1 MVTKVE
7 AKSTPTQGRTMHV
20 HRSAQVFVRTML
32 GQLTLEHIE
41 KFAKT
46 AEEAAH
52 IKGRKFVEFLK
63 SEQDLTEKTLTDHA
77 AHMRTLAA
85 QIILLRDGFI
95 PALRVDK
102 DSQAMM
108 IQAVSIMGFIRAEFE
123 AMDGGIR

>member
-1 MVTKVE
+1 MS
-7 AKSTPTQGRTMHV
+7 AKRDEVAQGPQGRIMHV
-20 HRSAQVFVRTML
+20 HKSAEVFVRTML

-52 IKGRKFVEFLK
+52 IKGRQFVQFLK
-63 SEQDLTEKTLTDHA
+63 SEQDSTESALTEHA

-85 QIILLRDGFI
+85 QIILLRDGFV
-95 PALRVDK
+95 PALKVDK
-102 DSQAMM
+102 DSHPMM